1 MTTEKNLWLRVKK
14 NLPHDCYATRIENR
28 MGGGVPDVH
37 VIWNGLAFWIELKIT
52 KDNKIRL
59 SSNQIAWNTAY
70 SGSGG
75 LSFILVKHLSSG
87 DLILFRGARALDVA
101 KSGLAAGAEFRGSG
115 FGDLWDAVREAVDRH
130 LEAVLAG
137 LRDSGSGFGDL
148 AQGHPGT
155 GAPVLGSQQPRLE
168 AKEKEA

>member
-59 SSNQIAWNTAY
+59 SSNQIAWNTKH
-70 SGSGG
+70 SLNFG
-75 LSFILVKHLSSG
+75 LSYILVQRVGEGSLF
-87 DLILFRGARALDVA
+87 LFRGDDARDLAS
-101 KSGLAAGAEFRGSG
+101 KGLS
-115 FGDLWDAVREAVDRH
+115 VNPIIKT
-130 LEAVLAG
+130 
-137 LRDSGSGFGDL
+137 SGSGFGDIF
-148 AQGHPGT
+148 GIIRVSGYKH
-155 GAPVLGSQQPRLE
+155 LE
-168 AKEKEA
+168 TLTLKYKFNNKLLNV